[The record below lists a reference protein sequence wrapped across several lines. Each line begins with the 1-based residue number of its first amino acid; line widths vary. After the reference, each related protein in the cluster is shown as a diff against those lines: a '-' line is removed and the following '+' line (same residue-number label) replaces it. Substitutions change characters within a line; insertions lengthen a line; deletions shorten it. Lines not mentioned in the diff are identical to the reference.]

1 VTNIDDVWEMD
12 LADLGSI
19 SKYNDKYKYLL
30 NVIDIFSRFAWSIPL
45 KDKTGNSITTALKT
59 LFRNRKPITIQSD
72 KGTEFVN
79 ATVQRYL
86 KQQGVQFHTTHNPDI
101 KGAVIE
107 RFNRTLKSK
116 MYRYFTRK
124 NTYRYLDVIHH
135 LLASYNKSH
144 HSTIGMAPGK
154 VNPSN
159 IYAVW
164 RRIKDSR
171 SKIPRGI
178 VKYKVGDHVRITKEK
193 VKFAKGYEQ
202 TFSTEIFRVVKV
214 IRRMPQPVYKL
225 SDLQDRPIEG
235 QFINYEL
242 VKVNVLPASEF
253 QIDKIVRTRTKGGIR
268 QHLVKWRGYD
278 ETFNSWVSASDIK
291 RL

>member
-12 LADLGSI
+12 LADLSSI

-30 NVIDIFSRFAWSIPL
+30 NVIDIFSRFAWSVPL
-45 KDKTGNSITTALKT
+45 KDKTGNSITAALKS
-59 LFRNRKPITIQSD
+59 LFKDRKPITIQSD

-79 ATVQRYL
+79 TTVQRYL
-86 KQQGVQFHTTHNPDI
+86 KKQGVQFHTTHNPDI

-107 RFNRTLKSK
+107 RFNRTLKTK
-116 MYRYFTRK
+116 MYRYFTWK
-124 NTYRYLDVIHH
+124 NTYRYLDVIND
-135 LLASYNKSH
+135 LLTSYNNSR
-144 HSTIGMAPGK
+144 HSTIGMPPSK

-159 IYAVW
+159 IYSVW
-164 RRIKDSR
+164 QRTKACR
-171 SKIPRGI
+171 SKIPKGA
-178 VKYKVGDHVRITKEK
+178 VKFKVGDNVRITKEK

-202 TFSTEIFRVVKV
+202 TFSTEIFKVVKV
-214 IRRMPQPVYKL
+214 IQRMPQPVYKL

-235 QFINYEL
+235 LFYNYEL
-242 VKVNVLPASEF
+242 VKVTVSPESEF

-268 QHLVKWRGYD
+268 QHLVKWKGYD
-278 ETFNSWVSASDIK
+278 ETFNSWVGASDIK